1 MDKEER
7 KILEVRT
14 DSGELLLRLRMTV
27 KNESDPKPQ
36 QESNLTTERKGG
48 NGKGNGGK
56 HQSSNGGNYPL
67 MTDAQK
73 RYLFRLLAGQGM
85 EEEAAHEEL
94 KKVFGVDSLKKVTKL
109 EASQEIEKRLAAQK
123 GGRTNG

>member
-27 KNESDPKPQ
+27 KNESDPELQKEPKP
-36 QESNLTTERKGG
+36 TVERKGG

-73 RYLFRLLAGQGM
+73 RYLFRLLAGVGI
-85 EEEAAHEEL
+85 EGEAAYEDL
-94 KKVFGVDSLKKVTKL
+94 KKAFRVDNLAQVTKL
-109 EASQEIEKRLAAQK
+109 EASQEIERRLAAQK
-123 GGRTNG
+123 GGGTNG